1 MFGKCT
7 NLTNINL
14 SSFNTQ
20 KVINMF
26 SMFLGCW
33 GLSNI
38 NLSSFSTEN
47 ATNMAYMFSQCSKLS
62 SIDLSTFNTKNVTR
76 MKFMFMCTKL
86 KGIIINKNLGEKLKN
101 QIYDKT
107 TEIIYA

>member
-1 MFGKCT
+1 M
-7 NLTNINL
+7 
-14 SSFNTQ
+14 
-20 KVINMF
+20 
-26 SMFLGCW
+26 
-33 GLSNI
+33 
-38 NLSSFSTEN
+38 
-47 ATNMAYMFSQCSKLS
+47 
-62 SIDLSTFNTKNVTR
+62 KNVTR